1 MIELINNYIFAIL
14 ESAVLFFGLYFIL
27 PIKKGNRL
35 TKKVVLVIATFCYF
49 GILFLCS
56 ELSTLFRS
64 IILIAFCV
72 SVTHFCFDV
81 RYETRFFFAIVTFE
95 LNLLAD
101 SIVGHIFSYF
111 IRDNIINILELNE
124 LNSFILALSSKILFV
139 IFEAVFIR
147 FSKKF
152 VFTITR
158 KYWIT
163 VDFIMIIIYGLIL
176 WFLNISPDLQ
186 TFVSP
191 YQMSIAS
198 ISFVFI
204 FLLLIYFFREVCI
217 SQQRESETYRTL
229 LTNKILENQIE
240 SIQSNAENV
249 NKMKH
254 DIRNHIACIE
264 QLSKKS
270 EDLLVED
277 YCKKL
282 CVQGNF
288 LESNYINHDVI
299 NAILNYKI
307 AEIKKNRIEYK
318 LEIEDV
324 SDMNISSVD
333 ITGILSNLIDNAI
346 DANKKLPE
354 KERCM
359 VIQICN
365 YKGYLVFY
373 IKNKYDKKL
382 KIENHSLYTTKDDYK
397 NHGFGLKIISE
408 ITEKYSGIFRQYPEA
423 DYFSSLVMLQI

>member
-1 MIELINNYIFAIL
+1 MIEFINNYIFAIL
-14 ESAVLFFGLYFIL
+14 ESAVLFLGLYFIL
-27 PIKKGNRL
+27 PIKNGNLL

-56 ELSTLFRS
+56 ELNTLFRS
-64 IILIAFCV
+64 IILITFCV
-72 SVTHFCFDV
+72 SVTYVCFDV
-81 RYETRFFFAIVTFE
+81 HYEIRFFFVIVTFE

-111 IRDNIINILELNE
+111 ISDNIINILELNE
-124 LNSFILALSSKILFV
+124 LNSFILALSSKFLFI

-152 VFTITR
+152 VFSITR

-186 TFVSP
+186 TFVIP

-198 ISFVFI
+198 IAFVFI

-229 LTNKILENQIE
+229 LTNKILENQIK

-254 DIRNHIACIE
+254 DICNHIACIE
-264 QLSKKS
+264 QLSKKTGDS
-270 EDLLVED
+270 LVED
-277 YCKKL
+277 YCKNL
-282 CVQGNF
+282 CIQGNF
-288 LESNYINHDVI
+288 LELNYINHDVI

-307 AEIKKNRIEYK
+307 AEIKNNRIEYK
-318 LEIEDV
+318 LEIDDV

-354 KERCM
+354 KERYM
-359 VIQICN
+359 VIRICN

-382 KIENHSLYTTKDDYK
+382 RIENHSLYTTKEDYK

-408 ITEKYSGIFRQYPEA
+408 ITEKYSGIFRQYPEE